1 MKARHEIMT
10 KVFEQVEQIISVEME
25 LTQAEEQHDIDSKQR
40 LENEFVQVVA
50 AWRKVGHG
58 ISLLRITS

>member
-1 MKARHEIMT
+1 MT

-40 LENEFVQVVA
+40 LENDFVQVVEQFTN
-50 AWRKVGHG
+50 KFL
-58 ISLLRITS
+58 S

>member
-40 LENEFVQVVA
+40 LENDFVQVVEQFTN
-50 AWRKVGHG
+50 KFL
-58 ISLLRITS
+58 S